1 MLTISQN
8 IKEDLKKFYA
18 ENPNFVFNDQDLLS
32 LNYYFFEVEVIN
44 EIYEKGK
51 TIFDLKNLLDS
62 LSLDKIRGHDSIY
75 YNWLNNN
82 ILKIDIE
89 LFQFRKFIIGQNI
102 RFYRDYFS
110 DYEEVKTTGNNISK
124 IELKAYGRS
133 LKINRSKIAFIGYFE
148 NDILVKFDDMT
159 STANCFRE
167 LPKMSSKLY
176 EKHEVLSY
184 YKNDKLLNFLIDND
198 LTELIPYDKLIE
210 KLEQKIENYKISI
223 KYLEHVILQSKVLN
237 YKNLTVL
244 IENEWEFVN
253 LANTLSDNSKSLR
266 EIDDMLSNIK
276 KGIVDKKSDEL
287 RNSKSKFKNYLKENY
302 TYFKNSEFYSNYKS
316 GKENYLSVT
325 NIINYIVFDI
335 ENWGKKL
342 TSLRLKTT
350 NNELLN
356 IDSAIEKIKNDLMS
370 LSELNIITV
379 KEKNKKMKIRRAIF
393 LLILFGF
400 IIYYFIE

>member
-1 MLTISQN
+1 MVTIPQN
-8 IKEDLKKFYA
+8 IKKDLKKFYT
-18 ENPNFVFNDQDLLS
+18 ENPKFIFNDQDHLS

-62 LSLDKIRGHDSIY
+62 ISLDKIRGYDSIY
-75 YNWLNNN
+75 NNWLNNN
-82 ILKIDIE
+82 LSKIDIE
-89 LFQFRKFIIGQNI
+89 LFQLRKFILGQNI
-102 RFYRDYFS
+102 RFFRDYFS
-110 DYEEVKTTGNNISK
+110 DYEEVKTTGNNINK

-176 EKHEVLSY
+176 EKHEILSY
-184 YKNDKLLNFLIDND
+184 YKNDNLLNFLIENN
-198 LTELIPYDKLIE
+198 LTEVIPYDKLIE
-210 KLEQKIENYKISI
+210 KFEQKIENYKIST
-223 KYLEHVILQSKVLN
+223 KYLEHTILQSKVLN

-244 IENEWEFVN
+244 IENEWEFVD
-253 LANTLSDNSKSLR
+253 LAKTLSNVSKSLS
-266 EIDDMLSNIK
+266 EVDDLLSNIN
-276 KGIVDKKSDEL
+276 KGIVDKKSNEL
-287 RNSKSKFKNYLKENY
+287 SISKNKFKSYLKENY
-302 TYFKNSEFYSNYKS
+302 TSFKNSEFYSNYKS

-335 ENWGKKL
+335 ENWGEKL

-356 IDSAIEKIKNDLMS
+356 IDSEIEKIKNDLMS
-370 LSELNIITV
+370 LLELNIITV

-393 LLILFGF
+393 LLILFGLTL
-400 IIYYFIE
+400 YYFIE